1 MREREREKEK
11 ERERESVC
19 VCVRERERERERERS
34 PELNQ
39 INCTLPCLQNIK
51 QENTNS
57 IFIR

>member
-19 VCVRERERERERERS
+19 VCKRERERERERS

-39 INCTLPCLQNIK
+39 INCALPCLQNIK